1 MNVKEEIKK
10 AIKHGIYLGNLSDAE
25 QKKYLLELFSYLV
38 EKNNFC
44 FLTDNNQTVIVSS
57 VDEEVAEIFVHAGT
71 LKIIPQASDGYFQVF
86 MDVLEFIS
94 AKHREEMK
102 QLEKKT
108 INEDDSTE
116 DDGEMWL

>member
-10 AIKHGIYLGNLSDAE
+10 AIKHGIYLGNLSESE

-44 FLTDNNQTVIVSS
+44 FLTDNNQTIIVSS
-57 VDEEVAEIFVHAGT
+57 VDEEVAEIFVHAGS